1 MNWDDVRVFLAIA
14 RAGHILG
21 AAKRLR
27 LNHAT
32 VARRLSAL
40 EAALQT
46 KLFVR
51 RPSGCNLTD
60 EGERLLVHAERM
72 ESEMLLGFSDI
83 GHSGLTIEGTVR
95 IGAPDG
101 FGVAFL
107 APRLGQIKAHY
118 PRLLIQL
125 VPVSQT
131 FSLARR
137 DADIA
142 ITIGCPEEG
151 RLIGHKLTDY
161 QLGFYASQEYLD
173 RAGTPS
179 SPDELAKH
187 VRIGSVEDLNYSLN
201 FGRELVKDWKADIE
215 ISSTLGRAEAV
226 RAGAGIGILQCFIAD
241 QCDNLVHL
249 FSECQI
255 TRSYW
260 IVSHEDM
267 RDIRRISI
275 VSGFITSEV
284 NKMQGAFYPS
294 APAAAVT
301 RARGG
306 SPLLQ
311 VGHAEVG
318 GQRTAAQ

>member
-1 MNWDDVRVFLAIA
+1 MNWDDIRVFLAIA

-32 VARRLSAL
+32 VARRLNGL
-40 EAALQT
+40 ETALQA

-60 EGERLLVHAERM
+60 EGERLLVHAEHI
-72 ESEMLLGFSDI
+72 ETEMLSGCSNI
-83 GHSGLTIEGTVR
+83 GHADLAVEGTVR

-107 APRLGQIKAHY
+107 ARRLGHLKSLY
-118 PRLLIQL
+118 PRLLVQL
-125 VPVSQT
+125 VPVSDT
-131 FSLARR
+131 FSLSRR

-142 ITIGCPEEG
+142 ITIGRPEEG
-151 RLIGHKLTDY
+151 RLIGRKLTDY
-161 QLGFYASQEYLD
+161 TLGFFAAQDYLA

-179 SPDELAKH
+179 TLSDLAQH
-187 VRIGSVEDLNYSLN
+187 VRVGNVEDIHYSLN

-215 ISSTLGRAEAV
+215 ISSTLGRTEAV
-226 RAGAGIGILQCFIAD
+226 RTGAGVGILQYFIAK
-241 QCDNLVHL
+241 QYDNLVHIL
-249 FSECQI
+249 PEYRI

-260 IVSHEDM
+260 LVSHEDL

-275 VSGFITSEV
+275 VSGFIASEA
-284 NKMQGAFYPS
+284 NKQLGLFHP
-294 APAAAVT
+294 PADI
-301 RARGG
+301 
-306 SPLLQ
+306 SS
-311 VGHAEVG
+311 
-318 GQRTAAQ
+318 TAAQ